1 MSLWYDVKKKIY
13 ASSPNDNWYISY
25 IKKMCDKVNSTLS
38 ARISNHISAIA
49 ERHTASDIDYS
60 ESKTVRQALDEEIS
74 SRKSADDSNQT
85 KIEQSVTQLQS
96 EFKAADN
103 TLKQALLAEDTSIR
117 SEIESSATTLRQEFN
132 DAVTE
137 KSNVLTATD
146 TQLQTQIS
154 ELYNAKVDKVQNY
167 ALTKI
172 INMASSNNNKT
183 WNEILLST
191 GQSAAIPA
199 YTSDLENDSDY
210 VDGTYVKDARPYI
223 RTAIPTKIEKQPVT
237 ITTPDGFTITGEED
251 VEVPDELS
259 LNTIYDIGVQNDIT
273 LILPTA
279 EVGNFIQV
287 DFLSGAT
294 ATTLTVSAA
303 SSALLS
309 DYDFTPEPNMI
320 YSLFF
325 DYGVLGY
332 DETAQSNI
340 YGWRFSFAEYTYTP
354 DESEG

>member
-25 IKKMCDKVNSTLS
+25 IKKMCDKLNSTLS

-60 ESKTVRQALDEEIS
+60 EGKTVRQALDEEIS
-74 SRKSADDSNQT
+74 ARENADASNQT
-85 KIEQSVTQLQS
+85 KIEQSVSQLQS

-103 TLKQALLAEDTSIR
+103 TLKQTLLAEDTSIR
-117 SEIESSATTLRQEFN
+117 SEIESTATILRQEFN

-137 KSNVLTATD
+137 KSNVLTAAD

-154 ELYNAKVDKVQNY
+154 ELGDTKVDKVQNY

-172 INMASSNNNKT
+172 INMGSSNNKK

-210 VDGTYVKDARPYI
+210 VDSTYVKNARPYI
-223 RTAIPTKIEKQPVT
+223 ITAIPTKIEKQQVT
-237 ITTPDGFTITGEED
+237 ITSPDGLTIMGEED

-259 LNTIYDIGVQNDIT
+259 LNTIYDIGIQSDLT

-332 DETAQSNI
+332 DETANSNI

-354 DESEG
+354 DGSEG